1 MPDRVTNKIN
11 TGLNILYRPS
21 VISCFEGK
29 ILDMHHWWEQWK
41 AFMFTTEVKVVS
53 KNGETVSKRVF
64 ELLSPISRKKYPA
77 VAEHEEFC
85 SLPLQM
91 MCLAAFDASLVYIMR
106 SVAPDE
112 WHGIKM
118 SLVAALHKDKYSR
131 TIEILESPLYMSSD
145 VIFLQEVAAVMVQH
159 LQKHPIIHNGFHVLS
174 PESLDAERDQN
185 SIILLSKSR
194 FLVDDLSSHT
204 SWKGE
209 ITSQISALLRDE
221 SIVANGDLF
230 VVRCVMKPTISEQ
243 LDPFSHRRRHTNY
256 LRCILASFHGDTNGL
271 ATIPVVDAIHKH
283 LRLFE
288 LDDLDLSSSYSV
300 DPPLLLVGMDAN
312 THKTHEEGK
321 RQGVIEF
328 AQHLAG
334 LNLATCWGAGK
345 GKPFMK
351 FLIKEA
357 NLNTANLGF

>member
-1 MPDRVTNKIN
+1 
-11 TGLNILYRPS
+11 
-21 VISCFEGK
+21 
-29 ILDMHHWWEQWK
+29 
-41 AFMFTTEVKVVS
+41 MFTTEVKVVS

-85 SLPLQM
+85 SLPLQL

-288 LDDLDLSSSYSV
+288 LDELDLSSSYSV